1 MKKKIKNKHA
11 NVMNRR
17 NERVGR
23 GIHGEHQKMNVIA
36 SIRA

>member
-1 MKKKIKNKHA
+1 MKKIKNKHA

-23 GIHGEHQKMNVIA
+23 GIHGEHLKY
-36 SIRA
+36 SKKY